1 MSAHLF
7 LVRHAEVEE
16 RYQRVFGGRI
26 DMELSPRGHQQAEVL
41 AKFLH
46 GLQPN
51 AIYASPMKRVHQTL
65 APLLQNSAPS
75 PTILPDL
82 CEVDFGDWTGLTW
95 EGVREKFGVSAFEWL
110 HQLER
115 NGISNAESTAG
126 YRARIEPCLRQ
137 IIRDHAEQ
145 KVLVVCHGGVIR
157 MMLAILLE
165 LPLAKTASF
174 EIDYASITQ
183 VELRDKRI
191 IVQSLNFTPWSGKVS

>member
-7 LVRHAEVEE
+7 LVCHAEVEE

-41 AKFLH
+41 AQFLH

-82 CEVDFGDWTGLTW
+82 REVDFGDWTGLTW

-126 YRARIEPCLRQ
+126 A
-137 IIRDHAEQ
+137 H
-145 KVLVVCHGGVIR
+145 
-157 MMLAILLE
+157 
-165 LPLAKTASF
+165 
-174 EIDYASITQ
+174 
-183 VELRDKRI
+183 
-191 IVQSLNFTPWSGKVS
+191 